1 MKTMSYRV
9 VLEWDEEGKAW
20 NVTVPA
26 LPGCFTFGS
35 TRDEALE
42 RAQEAI
48 AGHLEALREVGEHV
62 PQGPGQAS
70 VETVQIAASQ

>member
-1 MKTMSYRV
+1 METISYQV

-26 LPGCFTFGS
+26 LPGCYTFGS
-35 TRDEALE
+35 TRSEALE

-48 AGHLEALREVGEHV
+48 AGHLDALREIGERV
-62 PQGPGQAS
+62 PQGPGQAT
-70 VETVQIAASQ
+70 VETVKIAVSQ